1 MCQGTLLRYLLLA
14 GFALT
19 AAACSQE
26 PSSLENV
33 PRTRIDTTTD
43 FLGPGTE
50 SLASPFL
57 IDLLPDGRIA
67 VLDPARYRVNIYH
80 PDGSLDFHVGREGKG
95 PGEFVTPRGLDVT
108 DSYIN
113 VNDVSTLM
121 IHQFNH
127 EGTFI
132 RNYITERESFFGFVA
147 PGKRR
152 SYFVVAN
159 GSRQALIRY
168 HDTETDSFRYF
179 GEPVAGDPP
188 PPSDTESFRSAAAD
202 DEVPEA
208 IANDLLM
215 EHHGDHL
222 YAALKNIPLLRRYTG
237 GKRDWETEIDLPAS
251 RARKRAFAEAFEG
264 PNPPPY
270 REVRYLSDM
279 AAADSGV
286 YLLWNGSGDY
296 PQQVIRLSSS
306 GQIRHI
312 YELPRGENRA
322 LYGSLAVDEERGR
335 VYLLDPSAAE
345 VTYFAM

>member
-1 MCQGTLLRYLLLA
+1 MKHFAALWLTCLLA
-14 GFALT
+14 LS
-19 AAACSQE
+19 ACTPAE
-26 PSSLENV
+26 TPILEV
-33 PRTRIDTTTD
+33 PRSQVEATNR
-43 FLGPGTE
+43 FLGPETE

-57 IDLLPDGRIA
+57 VDILPDGRMA
-67 VLDPARYRVNIYH
+67 LLDPAQYRVNIYH

-95 PGEFVTPRGLDVT
+95 PGEFVAPRGLDVT

-147 PGKRR
+147 PGNRR
-152 SYFVVAN
+152 SYYVVAN

-188 PPSDTESFRSAAAD
+188 PPSDTESFRSDVAD
-202 DEVPEA
+202 NQVPEA
-208 IANDLLM
+208 IVNDLIM
-215 EHHGDHL
+215 EYHGDHL
-222 YAALKNIPLLRRYTG
+222 FAALKNLPLLRRYTG
-237 GKRDWETEIDLPAS
+237 GKLDWEVEIDLPAS
-251 RARKRAFAEAFEG
+251 RARERDFMEAFER

-279 AAADSGV
+279 AATDRGI
-286 YLLWNGSGDY
+286 YLLWNGAGDH
-296 PQQVIRLSSS
+296 PQQVIRLSLS
-306 GQIRHI
+306 GQFRHI
-312 YELPRGENRA
+312 YELPREEGRA
-322 LYGSLAVDEERGR
+322 MYGSLAVDEERGR
-335 VYLLDPSAAE
+335 VYLLDPSAGE
-345 VTYFAM
+345 VTYFGM

>member
-1 MCQGTLLRYLLLA
+1 MKHLA
-14 GFALT
+14 ALWLT
-19 AAACSQE
+19 CVLALSACAPADTPISE
-26 PSSLENV
+26 V
-33 PRTRIDTTTD
+33 PRTPVDSTTV
-43 FLGPGTE
+43 FLDPADNN
-50 SLASPFL
+50 LDSPFR
-57 IDLLPDGRIA
+57 IDLLPDGRLA
-67 VLDPARYRVNIYH
+67 LLDPAQYRVNIYH

-95 PGEFVTPRGLDVT
+95 PGEFVAARGLDVT

-147 PGKRR
+147 PGKKR
-152 SYFVVAN
+152 SYYVVAN

-202 DEVPEA
+202 NKVPGA
-208 IANDLLM
+208 IANDLVM
-215 EHHGDHL
+215 EYHGGHL
-222 YAALKNIPLLRRYTG
+222 YAALKNLPFLRRYTG
-237 GKRDWETEIDLPAS
+237 GNLDWETEIDLPSS
-251 RARKRAFAEAFEG
+251 RARKRAFFEAFER

-270 REVRYLSDM
+270 REVRYLPDM
-279 AAADSGV
+279 AATDRGV
-286 YLLWNGSGDY
+286 YLLWNGSGDH
-296 PQQVIRLSSS
+296 PQQVIRLSTS

-312 YELPRGENRA
+312 YELPRGEDRA
-322 LYGSLAVDEERGR
+322 FYSSLAVDEERGR
-335 VYLLDPSAAE
+335 VYLLDPNAAK
-345 VTYFAM
+345 VTCFNL